1 MSSAFLK
8 KPCKNRAYNYKLTVY
23 NKQNMSQN
31 DKRYSFKRDGLYVYT
46 AGKKE
51 TLLLYEILKNYS

>member
-1 MSSAFLK
+1 
-8 KPCKNRAYNYKLTVY
+8 
-23 NKQNMSQN
+23 MSQN